1 MGITLGKG
9 GSASNMDCA
18 DPARLQ
24 RLSKAAHALRRIVL
38 IGICICICLLP
49 ISNTKARAARAFVS
63 LLVPVI

>member
-24 RLSKAAHALRRIVL
+24 RLSKAAHALRCIVL
-38 IGICICICLLP
+38 IGICISLLP